1 MWIVCVFF
9 FKQKTAYEMRIS
21 DWSSDVC
28 SSDLLLPMMNYP
40 AVRGGRRTSPIDGGN
55 LNRLFPGKP
64 DGGITQKI
72 ADYVTTA
79 LLPLAD
85 VVVDLHSGGKT
96 LEFVPYAAC
105 HRLPQD
111 TALHARC
118 AAAMQAFNAPYSMK
132 IGRAPGRTPVTH
144 APPVC

>member
-1 MWIVCVFF
+1 
-9 FKQKTAYEMRIS
+9 
-21 DWSSDVC
+21 
-28 SSDLLLPMMNYP
+28 MMNFP
-40 AVRGGRRTSPIDGGN
+40 AVRSGRRTSPIDSGN

-64 DGGITQKI
+64 DGTITQKI

-111 TALHARC
+111 VGLEARC
-118 AAAMQAFNAPYSMK
+118 AAAMQRSEEHTSELQSLMRISYAVFCLK
-132 IGRAPGRTPVTH
+132 KKTEKTH
-144 APPVC
+144 K